1 MAKKTQPRARSAA
14 PARRP
19 PGRTLRALV
28 GSSTYS
34 VWLDMLRRLVPHGR
48 THRLSVMV
56 AGFLQHAA
64 GVAAEKWKPRD
75 LPEGSPGALLL
86 EAQEGGDPEAMIDT
100 IRSLAEQ
107 MFRDAGVKFRRVNR
121 RGDAYSIAED
131 AASEFMRWE
140 DLPWE

>member
-1 MAKKTQPRARSAA
+1 MTKRTRPAARSVAN
-14 PARRP
+14 ARRP
-19 PGRTLRALV
+19 PGPSLRALV

-64 GVAAEKWKPRD
+64 GVAAEKQTPQD

-86 EAQEGGDPEAMIDT
+86 EAQEGGDPEAMIAT
-100 IRSLAEQ
+100 IGSLAEQ
-107 MFRDAGVKFRRVNR
+107 MFRDAGVRFRRVNR
-121 RGDAYSIAED
+121 RGDSYSIAED

-140 DLPWE
+140 DMPWE